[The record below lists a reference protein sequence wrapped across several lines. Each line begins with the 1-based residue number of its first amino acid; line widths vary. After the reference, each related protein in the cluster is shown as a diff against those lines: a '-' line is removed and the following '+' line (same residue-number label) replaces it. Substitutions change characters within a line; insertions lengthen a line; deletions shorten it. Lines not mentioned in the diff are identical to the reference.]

1 MDAERRDDG
10 HWHFKLGPVE
20 KWGVGVA
27 AAGAVILGY
36 WLVSSVQTL
45 VTQSAVTN
53 SRLSDLSQQLTDVP
67 ELRRQVVELKVRVDQ
82 QANRDDQQDESIK
95 ELRQVRG
102 LR

>member
-1 MDAERRDDG
+1 MDLEPKSDG
-10 HWHFKLGPVE
+10 RSHFVLGPVE
-20 KWGVGVA
+20 KWAIVA
-27 AAGAVILGY
+27 VATACTALAY

-45 VTQSAVTN
+45 VTQAAVTN

-82 QANRDDQQDESIK
+82 QETDIK
-95 ELRQVRG
+95 ELRGTRG